1 MARLRWLGFASAL
14 GPFLVGRLLLA
25 ALVAHD
31 ALALAV
37 LGLWRVVLAVPM
49 LPPDPIFRSHD
60 GFPFRFQRGRPG
72 RHRKVPIASRKIGP
86 AQQERWFGDLVL
98 MNDKEGHSQ

>member
-14 GPFLVGRLLLA
+14 GTFLVSRLLLA

-37 LGLWRVVLAVPM
+37 LGLRRVVLTVPM
-49 LPPDPIFRSHD
+49 LLPDLIFRGHD
-60 GFPFRFQRGRPG
+60 GVPFRFQRDDPAAVGRFLSLHEKSG
-72 RHRKVPIASRKIGP
+72 RRGRNGGP
-86 AQQERWFGDLVL
+86 SISF
-98 MNDKEGHSQ
+98 